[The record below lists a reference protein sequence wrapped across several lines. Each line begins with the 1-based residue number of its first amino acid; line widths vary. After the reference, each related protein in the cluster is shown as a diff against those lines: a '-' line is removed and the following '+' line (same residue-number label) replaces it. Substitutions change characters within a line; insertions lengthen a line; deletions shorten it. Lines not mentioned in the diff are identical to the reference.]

1 MNNILEFMNDYSWSN
16 VRLEYNNLP
25 VKDLNF
31 FKLKN
36 WVNLSTH
43 CNILCAQNQ
52 PGENET
58 LVDVMLIYIAS
69 CGTCP
74 ARIGTLKRTIQV
86 LGAVVQD
93 QSQPEQ
99 RLAEMITHFR
109 GWNPTNIL
117 LKSVN
122 TRHWTCHWTNVMDEL
137 SMPSLWPH
145 LL

>member
-36 WVNLSTH
+36 WLNLS
-43 CNILCAQNQ
+43 NVLCAQNRA
-52 PGENET
+52 GENET
-58 LVDVMLIYIAS
+58 SVDVMLIYIAS

-74 ARIGTLKRTIQV
+74 ARLGTLKRAIQV

-93 QSQPEQ
+93 QSQPEK
-99 RLAEMITHFR
+99 RLAEMT
-109 GWNPTNIL
+109 
-117 LKSVN
+117 
-122 TRHWTCHWTNVMDEL
+122 TRL
-137 SMPSLWPH
+137 
-145 LL
+145 